1 MDPFGIGI
9 TGLGAAGAATFGAFG
24 LAFRA
29 RRRRLALQAASEL
42 AIAAGTGD
50 PDSGEGPG
58 ISAIRRAER
67 DRIEALATTQ
77 AELALRLDALT
88 AAGSAPEEKLQA
100 MAGQLLGLIRDK
112 NATLE
117 TAMTGLDQLRARMK
131 ALEEMG
137 EPAEARGLFEGL
149 KARMGDLETRAAA
162 GAAGLEARLAA
173 LASGGGASELAERLA
188 RLHEARD
195 AGLEA
200 ALGRLAPIE
209 TRLAGLESG
218 IGAGRETTKRLEAA
232 LAALQGEQAQARTE
246 IAALRA
252 TAETAPAQV
261 EARVDARVEAVRA
274 ELSGRIEAFERAMAA
289 RDPQGALDRLAERLE
304 AVQDRLVLIETAE
317 NPLAE
322 VSERLSA
329 LYAQKDAAVETV
341 LARLAPLEAR
351 LQGFERELA
360 AKDPQGALDRFA
372 ERLEGVQDRLMLIE
386 TTENPLAEVS
396 ERLSALYAQKDAAV
410 EAMLGRLAPLETRL
424 GDFERELAA
433 KDPRAAIEQLL
444 GRIEA
449 LQGRLTL
456 IEAAGSPLAELSDK
470 LSALHGQKD
479 AAVETV
485 LARLAPLEARL
496 QGFERELSVRDPQGA
511 LDRFAEQLEGVAGRV
526 TLIETAES
534 PLAELSER
542 LAQIHAQKEAAVEAM
557 IARLGPVEDRLGGV
571 EREIAAKDPQGA
583 LDRFAERLEAVQ
595 GRLAAVE
602 TTGSPLAEV
611 TETLGSLYAQKE
623 AAVEAVLGR
632 LAPLEAKLA
641 AVEGGLARAAEDDA
655 RAAVDGLKVVDGLRA
670 RIETLHW
677 NLGET
682 AAGLAALRAEAMAGP
697 AATVAV
703 TAAATAAV
711 SAGVSEAAD
720 RLAQL
725 FTGKDTG
732 LAALLDR
739 LGPIEDV
746 LGRVATLEAAL
757 GRLGH
762 VETVLERLAPLEIAL
777 ERFAP
782 LEIALER
789 LAPLESAFERLAPL
803 EARLA
808 SLEARDDPEAALAV
822 AGEVAVELA
831 ALRADAATQTALFAN
846 RLALLE
852 ATLPRPAARQVGP
865 AVPTDGMSPDGR
877 EASASTGGA
886 SDEEEVW
893 ALPRIISLHK

>member
-50 PDSGEGPG
+50 VDSGEGPG

-149 KARMGDLETRAAA
+149 KARMGELETRAAA

-252 TAETAPAQV
+252 TAETAPGQV

-304 AVQDRLVLIETAE
+304 AVQDRLVLIETA
-317 NPLAE
+317 
-322 VSERLSA
+322 
-329 LYAQKDAAVETV
+329 
-341 LARLAPLEAR
+341 
-351 LQGFERELA
+351 
-360 AKDPQGALDRFA
+360 
-372 ERLEGVQDRLMLIE
+372 
-386 TTENPLAEVS
+386 ENPLAEVS

-470 LSALHGQKD
+470 LSALYAQKD

-511 LDRFAEQLEGVAGRV
+511 LDRFAERLEGVA
-526 TLIETAES
+526 
-534 PLAELSER
+534 
-542 LAQIHAQKEAAVEAM
+542 
-557 IARLGPVEDRLGGV
+557 
-571 EREIAAKDPQGA
+571 
-583 LDRFAERLEAVQ
+583 

-623 AAVEAVLGR
+623 AVVEAVLGR

-655 RAAVDGLKVVDGLRA
+655 RAAIDGLKAVDGLRA

-682 AAGLAALRAEAMAGP
+682 AAGLAALRAEATAGP
-697 AATVAV
+697 AATAAV

-746 LGRVATLEAAL
+746 LGRVARLEAAL

-762 VETVLERLAPLEIAL
+762 VETGL

-865 AVPTDGMSPDGR
+865 AVPPDGMSPDGR

-886 SDEEEVW
+886 SDEEEIW